1 VLEADCFA
9 PIFRWALHQ
18 SAARFA
24 VHRSIFV
31 SIEIRLP
38 DKEIFTVKEI
48 AAVLDIHIA
57 TAWRYLERGVR
68 GQRLPSF
75 RIGPKRRR
83 VGRRAL
89 LEWLEAINADDLIS
103 EPEDRRAHQARQERE
118 ARQVEQALIVEGF

>member
-1 VLEADCFA
+1 M
-9 PIFRWALHQ
+9 P
-18 SAARFA
+18 
-24 VHRSIFV
+24 
-31 SIEIRLP
+31 IEIKVP

-48 AAVLDIHIA
+48 AAVLDVHIA

-89 LEWLEAINADDLIS
+89 LAWLEAINDDHHDAAQ
-103 EPEDRRAHQARQERE
+103 DRHHEQRARQDRQAEAVER
-118 ARQVEQALIVEGF
+118 ALAAEGF